1 MIPNAWRT
9 STSCAGG
16 IENSYKSCD
25 KSYEQLQPWTTSN
38 RHSVRILLW
47 YIPFILYNLWMLARF
62 LTGRRTGIVGGRPPL
77 PLHHFVSY
85 MLAVLTVEA
94 KSGRPTRHAPAMPE
108 APYDL
113 INAAAGPR
121 SAQFVVRMCGHAIP
135 CCATGR
141 TAGCIV

>member
-1 MIPNAWRT
+1 MEDGYYVFATTLTDSWISGDPKHVDDLYKLRW
-9 STSCAGG
+9 G

-25 KSYEQLQPWTTSN
+25 KSYEQLRPWTTSN

-77 PLHHFVSY
+77 PLHRFVSY

-94 KSGRPTRHAPAMPE
+94 KSGRPP
-108 APYDL
+108 D
-113 INAAAGPR
+113 
-121 SAQFVVRMCGHAIP
+121 
-135 CCATGR
+135 
-141 TAGCIV
+141 